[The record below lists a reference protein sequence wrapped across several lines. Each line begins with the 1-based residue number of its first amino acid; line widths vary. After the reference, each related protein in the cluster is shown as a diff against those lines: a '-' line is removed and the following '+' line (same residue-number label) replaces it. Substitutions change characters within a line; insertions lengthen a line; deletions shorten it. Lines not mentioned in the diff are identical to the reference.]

1 MGPVRTAMP
10 RGSGAVDAERPAST
24 GEPAP
29 GGAPAA
35 DGGGQKM
42 PIEQLIRSFAIVAA
56 AFYVVGFLT
65 ANSYLYLL
73 GVSDFSLLRTRFIL
87 TGVMVIAPLAF
98 ALTFGIYAAI
108 DLSVFEWRGGS
119 VNRTWLW
126 IASDVLLPFALYFG
140 LFAVVA
146 ENAVT
151 SALVDAALL
160 SVACSIL
167 VLAFLASLAI
177 HRRTDRHPV
186 SHLFYQGDRAIG
198 QRFNERFGV
207 PGALVE
213 NLAFVVIGTLLF
225 LLYVGLFGQRFYPI
239 LPEQLGGGRART
251 AQLLIVPDAAAAVNR
266 LGIAVTAEDLLSPPV
281 ELLWEGENSYVI
293 RLPAPRQRAVV
304 QISHDLVEGVV
315 TGQALPPLASATPA
329 PS

>member
-1 MGPVRTAMP
+1 M
-10 RGSGAVDAERPAST
+10 
-24 GEPAP
+24 EPANVAAP
-29 GGAPAA
+29 ERVGGANTDPAGPGAGGAPAA
-35 DGGGQKM
+35 AADGGQKM
-42 PIEQLIRSFAIVAA
+42 PIEQLIRSLAIVAA

-119 VNRTWLW
+119 FNRTWLW
-126 IASDVLLPFALYFG
+126 VAGDVLLPFLVYFG
-140 LFAVVA
+140 LFSVVA
-146 ENAVT
+146 ENEVT

-167 VLAFLASLAI
+167 VLAFLASLAV

-198 QRFNERFGV
+198 ARFNERFGV
-207 PGALVE
+207 PGVLVE
-213 NLAFVVIGTLLF
+213 NLVFVVIGMLLF
-225 LLYVGLFGQRFYPI
+225 LFYVSLFGMRFYPM
-239 LPEQLGGGRART
+239 LPEQLGGGRPRT
-251 AQLLIVPDAAAAVNR
+251 AQLLIAADAAATVNR

-293 RLPAPRQRAVV
+293 RLPPPRQRAVV
-304 QISHDLVEGVV
+304 QVDHELVEGVV
-315 TGQALPPLASATPA
+315 TGQALTPLAIGTPA

>member
-1 MGPVRTAMP
+1 M
-10 RGSGAVDAERPAST
+10 EPASAAMSRS
-24 GEPAP
+24 GEVGADRPVPTAEP
-29 GGAPAA
+29 GAGAGGALAA
-35 DGGGQKM
+35 TDGGGRKM

-108 DLSVFEWRGGS
+108 DLSVFEWRRGR

-126 IASDVLLPFALYFG
+126 IAGDVLLPFLLYFV
-140 LFAVVA
+140 LFSVVA
-146 ENAVT
+146 ENET
-151 SALVDAALL
+151 ISALVDAAVL
-160 SVACSIL
+160 SVICSTL
-167 VLAFLASLAI
+167 VLAFLATLAV

-186 SHLFYQGDRAIG
+186 SHLFYRGDRVIAE
-198 QRFNERFGV
+198 RFNERFGI

-213 NLAFVVIGTLLF
+213 NLVFVVIGTLLF
-225 LLYVGLFGQRFYPI
+225 LLYVGLFGQRFYPM
-239 LPEQLGGGRART
+239 LPEQLGGGRPRT
-251 AQLLIVPDAAAAVNR
+251 AQLLIAADAATTVNR

-281 ELLWEGENSYVI
+281 ELLWEGETSYVI
-293 RLPAPRQRAVV
+293 RLPTPRQRAVV

-315 TGQALPPLASATPA
+315 TGQALTPLGTPV